1 MRGRRWAGLFEKAIV
16 SKTKFIEYAGR
27 KFWAYDVALHVFL
40 KHLIDAAEASEQA
53 HTAWLS
59 SAISDW
65 RVACVPDLPLVIDT
79 GWSPAQQ
86 QTFLTLAEEACTRLA
101 ERESIPAEEVVSWPI
116 LDDIRIFTRGA
127 MEVYTAPI
135 VELGR
140 AIIALVRGE
149 LPEAPEGQI
158 WLYGAP
164 GGRLTIGWEGSKAVK
179 SANSLPSDDNK
190 NRDNFSLLSTVRAF
204 FRRLRR

>member
-1 MRGRRWAGLFEKAIV
+1 V
-16 SKTKFIEYAGR
+16 SKTKFVEYGNRGLRAHGVIPLG
-27 KFWAYDVALHVFL
+27 FWAYDVALNVFL
-40 KHLIDAAEASEQA
+40 KYLIDAAEASDQA
-53 HTAWLS
+53 NTEWLS
-59 SAISDW
+59 TAIADW
-65 RVACVPDLPLVIDT
+65 RLACVPDYGLTLDAN
-79 GWSPAQQ
+79 WSTEQRQA
-86 QTFLTLAEEACTRLA
+86 FLALAEEACTRLA
-101 ERESIPAEEVVSWPI
+101 ERESIPAEEIVSWPI

-190 NRDNFSLLSTVRAF
+190 NRNIFSLLSTVRAF

>member
-1 MRGRRWAGLFEKAIV
+1 M
-16 SKTKFIEYAGR
+16 SKTKFVAYADCG
-27 KFWAYDVALHVFL
+27 FWAYDVALDIFL

-53 HTAWLS
+53 DTEWLS
-59 SAISDW
+59 TAISDW
-65 RVACVPDLPLVIDT
+65 RFACVPDYGLTLDAN
-79 GWSPAQQ
+79 WSPAQQ
-86 QTFLTLAEEACTRLA
+86 QTFLDLAEEACTRLA
-101 ERESIPAEEVVSWPI
+101 ARESIPAEEVVSWPI

-127 MEVYTAPI
+127 TEVFTAPVI
-135 VELGR
+135 ELGH

-164 GGRLTIGWEGSKAVK
+164 EGRLTIGWEGGKTKRAT
-179 SANSLPSDDNK
+179 SLPLDDTK

-204 FRRLRR
+204 FRRLGR

>member
-1 MRGRRWAGLFEKAIV
+1 M
-16 SKTKFIEYAGR
+16 SKTKFVAYGDWSQAPG
-27 KFWAYDVALHVFL
+27 FWAYDVALNVFL
-40 KHLIDAAEASEQA
+40 KYLIDAAQANEQA
-53 HTAWLS
+53 NTAWLS

-65 RVACVPDLPLVIDT
+65 RVACVPDFMLRLDAN
-79 GWSPAQQ
+79 WSSEQR
-86 QTFLTLAEEACTRLA
+86 QTFLDLAEEACAKLA
-101 ERESIPAEEVVSWPI
+101 ARESIPAEEIVSWPI

-127 MEVYTAPI
+127 TEVFTAPV

-164 GGRLTIGWEGSKAVK
+164 EGRQTIGWKGGKTAK
-179 SANSLPSDDNK
+179 PADILPLDGTK

>member
-1 MRGRRWAGLFEKAIV
+1 M
-16 SKTKFIEYAGR
+16 SKTKFVDYADRG
-27 KFWAYDVALHVFL
+27 FWAYDVALDVFL

-53 HTAWLS
+53 GTAWLS
-59 SAISDW
+59 ISISDW
-65 RVACVPDLPLVIDT
+65 RLACVPDYGLTLDPT
-79 GWSPAQQ
+79 WSPTQQ
-86 QTFLTLAEEACTRLA
+86 QTFLALAEEACAKLA
-101 ERESIPAEEVVSWPI
+101 ARESIPAEEIVSWPI

-127 MEVYTAPI
+127 TEVFTAPV

-140 AIIALVRGE
+140 AIIALMRGE

-158 WLYGAP
+158 WLYGVP
-164 GGRLTIGWEGSKAVK
+164 EGRITIGWEGGKIAK
-179 SANSLPSDDNK
+179 PANTFSLDDRK